1 MEASY
6 TFGTQRRMSG
16 QLSGRY
22 GEWFNGTLTTVSAS
36 RGRIEVTPQL
46 SLEPSVSFNWIDLP
60 SEDLQATLAL
70 TRVNYTFSPRM
81 FLSALVQYNSSN
93 DSFSANARFRWEYA
107 PGSEIFLVYTEER
120 DTQDF
125 ERFPELSNRG
135 LVLKV
140 TRLLRL

>member
-1 MEASY
+1 
-6 TFGTQRRMSG
+6 
-16 QLSGRY
+16 
-22 GEWFNGTLTTVSAS
+22 
-36 RGRIEVTPQL
+36 
-46 SLEPSVSFNWIDLP
+46 
-60 SEDLQATLAL
+60 
-70 TRVNYTFSPRM
+70 VNYTFTPRM
-81 FLSALVQYNSSN
+81 FLSTLVQYNSSS

-125 ERFPELSNRG
+125 ERFPVLSNRG